1 MIEQAL
7 LGYGAPGVIILA
19 LLAALRKLDARNEAI
34 QEKRI
39 AESREAIKVLEQNTN
54 ALESLT
60 DIIRERKN
68 G

>member
-7 LGYGAPGVIILA
+7 LSYGVPGLIILI
-19 LLAALRKLDARNEAI
+19 LLGAIGKLDKRNEAI

-39 AESREAIKVLEQNTN
+39 AESREAIKALEQNTN

-60 DIIRERKN
+60 DIVRERKN

>member
-7 LGYGAPGVIILA
+7 LSYGVPGLIILI
-19 LLAALRKLDARNEAI
+19 LLGAIGKLDKRNEAI
-34 QEKRI
+34 QETRI
-39 AESREAIKVLEQNTN
+39 AESREAIKALEQNTN

-60 DIIRERKN
+60 DIVRERKN

>member
-7 LGYGAPGVIILA
+7 LSYGVPGLIILI
-19 LLAALRKLDARNEAI
+19 LLGAMGKLDKRNEAI

-39 AESREAIKVLEQNTN
+39 AESREAIKALEQNTN

-60 DIIRERKN
+60 DIVRERKN